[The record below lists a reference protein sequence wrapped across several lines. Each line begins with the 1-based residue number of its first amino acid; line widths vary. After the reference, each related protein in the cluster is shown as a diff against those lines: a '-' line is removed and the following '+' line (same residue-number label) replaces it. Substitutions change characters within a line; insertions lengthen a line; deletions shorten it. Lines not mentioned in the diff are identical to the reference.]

1 MGKRAG
7 GWVRAARHW
16 LENPAVVMGVAA
28 VLFVAIAALRV
39 AYPAPKDAIGILFVV
54 PIAVVATQFGIRG
67 GLAAALVALALQ
79 GAVSAATG
87 EFFGVGGY
95 LVGAMGFL
103 LLGAV
108 VGGLSERLA
117 SARRAETQLLESS
130 PSAIVEVEGHSH
142 TLGCANGYVPGGQ
155 GTQRGDS

>member
-1 MGKRAG
+1 
-7 GWVRAARHW
+7 
-16 LENPAVVMGVAA
+16 MGVAA